1 MQALD
6 VLLIWLHQLATVVW
20 IGQLVLTSVVYMPL
34 FAEQLKGPALGK
46 MIGGMAKRVTPLI
59 WGSVAIFM
67 ITGIPMMVGGMSETG
82 VGHPWSVLILIK
94 HAIVVLMIVLSAR
107 TQRAAAE
114 AGAPAGPPADVQ
126 AAIRRS
132 RPTSTALMICGIV
145 VLLLTAVAEAL

>member
-1 MQALD
+1 MRALD

-20 IGQLVLTSVVYMPL
+20 IGQLVLASVVYIPL

-46 MIGGMAKRVTPLI
+46 MIGGMAKRVTPLF

-67 ITGIPMMVGGMSETG
+67 ITGIPMMVGRMSQAG
-82 VGHPWSVLILIK
+82 IGHPWSVLILIK
-94 HAIVVLMIVLSAR
+94 HAVVVLMIVLGAR
-107 TQRAAAE
+107 AQEAAAE
-114 AGAPAGPPADVQ
+114 AGAPAGPSAQVE

-132 RPTSTALMICGIV
+132 RLTSTVLMIRGIV

>member
-20 IGQLVLTSVVYMPL
+20 IGQLVLASVVYMPL

-46 MIGGMAKRVTPLI
+46 MIGGMAKRVTPLF

-67 ITGIPMMVGGMSETG
+67 ITGVPMMIDGMSQAG
-82 VGHPWSVLILIK
+82 VGQPWTVLILIK
-94 HAIVVLMIVLSAR
+94 HAVVVLMIVLGVR

-114 AGAPAGPPADVQ
+114 AGAPAGPPAHVQ
-126 AAIRRS
+126 AAIGRS
-132 RPTSTALMICGIV
+132 RLTSTVLMICGIV
-145 VLLLTAVAEAL
+145 VLLLTAVAEGL